1 MLLPMPN
8 AAGAH
13 DAAFKGS
20 FYGQGAA
27 EMGGSFNSVESGYDK
42 STWGGVFGAEQ
53 LAKTPA
59 PVVVPPVELA
69 DPEFQVEVDA
79 DVK

>member
-1 MLLPMPN
+1 
-8 AAGAH
+8 
-13 DAAFKGS
+13 
-20 FYGQGAA
+20 
-27 EMGGSFNSVESGYDK
+27 MGGSFNSVESGYDK

-59 PVVVPPVELA
+59 PVVVPPVDLA